1 MNYPKT
7 LASRTTRAGRY
18 VSLSRYPISGYYE
31 ITRETADEYGTYYAR
46 TIYDTGREA
55 WAAYK
60 RNGEKN

>member
-7 LASRTTRAGRY
+7 LASRITRAGRY

-31 ITRETADEYGTYYAR
+31 LTRETADGYGTYYAR
-46 TIYDTGREA
+46 TLYDTGREA